1 MAEGS
6 RTPRV
11 SPAPKTVGKAAE
23 RALRTI
29 RKQSVKAKEAAKE
42 EVPIT
47 EHVGPTDIHDPA
59 VLREAK
65 RAAVWIGLAAGLALM
80 IYLAEPLLII
90 FGGMVFA
97 AMIDGGVR
105 LLGRVLPIGR
115 GWRVAMVVVFAAVFL
130 IWTIG
135 FAGSALAEQAAQL
148 PAVIQAQA
156 LKIIHWLQGHG
167 ALINVKSMQPLLEKL
182 AGSVGDLTSAVGGV
196 IGWVTTA
203 FGILVLGIYIA
214 AEPHL
219 YRRGFAW
226 LLPVAERTRFEV
238 TAAAMGKTLRRLLA
252 GRLLGMAVE
261 GVTTWILLA
270 LWGVPLS
277 GVLGLLT
284 GLLAFLPNIGAP
296 ISGTLM
302 VLVGFSVSTNTGLF
316 CMVVYAVVQT
326 VDGNIIVPMVA
337 KRTAD
342 LAPALVLGMQLIMGT
357 LFGILGLML
366 ADPLV
371 AMLKV
376 ALERQSL
383 RNEET
388 A

>member
-1 MAEGS
+1 M
-6 RTPRV
+6 
-11 SPAPKTVGKAAE
+11 
-23 RALRTI
+23 
-29 RKQSVKAKEAAKE
+29 
-42 EVPIT
+42 T
-47 EHVGPTDIHDPA
+47 EHVGPTDIHDP
-59 VLREAK
+59 VLLKEAK
-65 RAAVWIGLAAGLALM
+65 RAAVWIGLAAGLALVV
-80 IYLAEPLLII
+80 YLAQPLLII

-115 GWRVAMVVVFAAVFL
+115 GWRVAMVVIFAAVFL
-130 IWTIG
+130 VWTLT
-135 FAGSALAEQAAQL
+135 FAGTAMAQQAAQL
-148 PAVIQAQA
+148 PAVIQTQA
-156 LKIIHWLQGHG
+156 LKIIGWLQAHG
-167 ALINVKSMQPLLEKL
+167 AIVNVKSIQGLIEKL
-182 AGSVGDLTSAVGGV
+182 AGSVGDVTSAVGGV
-196 IGWVTTA
+196 IGGLTTA

-226 LLPVAERTRFEV
+226 LLPVNERTRFEV

-270 LWGVPLS
+270 LWGVPLA

-296 ISGTLM
+296 ISGALM
-302 VLVGFSVSTNTGLF
+302 VLVGFSDSTNTGLF

-366 ADPLV
+366 ADPMV

-383 RNEET
+383 RNEEGS
-388 A
+388 

>member
-1 MAEGS
+1 MAPMS
-6 RTPRV
+6 STPKAVSQAADRSLRKIRARTV
-11 SPAPKTVGKAAE
+11 KADKATAAE
-23 RALRTI
+23 T
-29 RKQSVKAKEAAKE
+29 
-42 EVPIT
+42 PIT
-47 EHVGPTDIHDPA
+47 EHVGPTDIHDPM
-59 VLREAK
+59 LQKEAK
-65 RAAVWIGLAAGLALM
+65 RAAVWIGLAAALAL
-80 IYLAEPLLII
+80 IVYLAQPLLII

-115 GWRVAMVVVFAAVFL
+115 GWRVAMVVIFTIVFL
-130 IWTIG
+130 VWTFA
-135 FAGSALAEQAAQL
+135 FAGTQLAQQAAQL
-148 PAVIQAQA
+148 PAEIQTQA
-156 LKIIHWLQGHG
+156 LKIINWLQAHG
-167 ALINVKSMQPLLEKL
+167 AIVNVKSIQGLIEKL
-182 AGSVGDLTSAVGGV
+182 AGSVGDVTSAVGGV
-196 IGWVTTA
+196 IGWLTTA

-226 LLPVAERTRFEV
+226 LLPVGERERFEV

-252 GRLLGMAVE
+252 GRLLGMTVE
-261 GVTTWILLA
+261 GVTTWLLLA
-270 LWGVPLS
+270 GWGVPLS

-302 VLVGFSVSTNTGLF
+302 VLVGFSESTNTGLY
-316 CMVVYAVVQT
+316 CLAVYLAVQT
-326 VDGNIIVPMVA
+326 IDGNIIVPMVA

-366 ADPLV
+366 ADPMV

-383 RNEET
+383 RNEE
-388 A
+388 AA

>member
-1 MAEGS
+1 MAQ
-6 RTPRV
+6 V
-11 SPAPKTVGKAAE
+11 SPSQKTVAQEADKSLRKIRTRAVRAEKQAA
-23 RALRTI
+23 A
-29 RKQSVKAKEAAKE
+29 

-47 EHVGPTDIHDPA
+47 EHAGPTDIHDPA
-59 VLREAK
+59 VVKEAK

-80 IYLAEPLLII
+80 VYLAEPILII

-115 GWRVAMVVVFAAVFL
+115 GWRVAMVVIFAAVFL
-130 IWTIG
+130 VWTVA
-135 FAGSALAEQAAQL
+135 FAGTALADQAAQL
-148 PAVIQAQA
+148 PAIIQAQA
-156 LKIIHWLQGHG
+156 LKIISWLQQHG
-167 ALINVKSMQPLLEKL
+167 AVINNKSLQGLAEKA
-182 AGSVGDLTSAVGGV
+182 AGSVGEVTSAVGGV
-196 IGWVTTA
+196 IGWLTTA
-203 FGILVLGIYIA
+203 FGIFVLGIYIA

-226 LLPVAERTRFEV
+226 LLPVGERERFEV

-270 LWGVPLS
+270 MWGVPLS

-302 VLVGFSVSTNTGLF
+302 VLVGFSESTNTGLY
-316 CMVVYAVVQT
+316 CLAVYLTVQT
-326 VDGNIIVPMVA
+326 IDGNVIVPMVA

-366 ADPLV
+366 ADPMV

>member
-1 MAEGS
+1 MPVSSTPKAVS
-6 RTPRV
+6 QAADKSLRKIRTR
-11 SPAPKTVGKAAE
+11 AAQEDKATAAE
-23 RALRTI
+23 T
-29 RKQSVKAKEAAKE
+29 
-42 EVPIT
+42 PIT
-47 EHVGPTDIHDPA
+47 EHVGPTDIHDP
-59 VLREAK
+59 VLLKEAK
-65 RAAVWIGLAAGLALM
+65 RAAVWIGLAAGLALVV
-80 IYLAEPLLII
+80 YLAQPLLII

-115 GWRVAMVVVFAAVFL
+115 GWRVAMVVIFAAVFL
-130 IWTIG
+130 VWTLT
-135 FAGSALAEQAAQL
+135 FAGTAMAQQAAQL
-148 PAVIQAQA
+148 PAVIQTQA
-156 LKIIHWLQGHG
+156 LKIIGWLQAHG
-167 ALINVKSMQPLLEKL
+167 AIVNVKSIQGLIEKL
-182 AGSVGDLTSAVGGV
+182 AGSVGDVTSAVGGV
-196 IGWVTTA
+196 IGGLTTA

-226 LLPVAERTRFEV
+226 LLPVNERTRFEV

-270 LWGVPLS
+270 LWGVPLA

-296 ISGTLM
+296 ISGALM
-302 VLVGFSVSTNTGLF
+302 VLVGFSDSTNTGLF

-357 LFGILGLML
+357 LFGIVGLML
-366 ADPLV
+366 ADPMV

-383 RNEET
+383 RNEEGS
-388 A
+388 